1 MRKINDRVW
10 LLWIKIFQTF
20 ILFAVVV
27 LAAIVFVGPT
37 VWYFVKYHS
46 HDHDTQSTTSVTCAY
61 DVTAKEKA
69 AYVAGKTAAYQHML
83 ATQCKKLNDTHPTQ
97 SQDCSKIDSDA
108 VITDKQYG
116 QSDEPQD

>member
-1 MRKINDRVW
+1 MRKISDESLAKFFITLAFAEGIV
-10 LLWIKIFQTF
+10 L
-20 ILFAVVV
+20 ILFCLYV
-27 LAAIVFVGPT
+27 LLVRDPVQEFSAWQKKHEQP
-37 VWYFVKYHS
+37 
-46 HDHDTQSTTSVTCAY
+46 TTSVTCAY